1 MRKINLLVCLIFLFL
16 FACAAPQQ
24 DISAT
29 TVPSPIV
36 TVAILTP
43 VVPEQTST
51 PGLIPKHNDLVFV
64 EFFAVT

>member
-1 MRKINLLVCLIFLFL
+1 MRKISLLVFLVCLFL

-29 TVPSPIV
+29 TVPS
-36 TVAILTP
+36 AIATAAVLTP